1 MLIYWNCSGFSAWM
15 ASLWSFTT
23 NLLFLATCSWLG
35 HSRKLQE
42 IPINVL
48 KFMLVVTKYHY
59 EQTHGKLKRETSLLR
74 STQLIFR
81 NALVQNCVTRALGV
95 FVVVADEILSDMLIF
110 WNCIG
115 FSSWMASLWS
125 FRIGRSRCWVGEP
138 SKSEFRFWIARDIL
152 HNHTVVVVVIR
163 VHILHSV
170 LYSFPIV
177 HWLCSS
183 SVPRSVRRCSRE
195 WTKSYV
201 VSVSCS

>member
-125 FRIGRSRCWVGEP
+125 FRIGRSRNSDLEGSRTQHQLRRTCDLRWQRCRFGR
-138 SKSEFRFWIARDIL
+138 FRNQWFGW
-152 HNHTVVVVVIR
+152 
-163 VHILHSV
+163 
-170 LYSFPIV
+170 
-177 HWLCSS
+177 
-183 SVPRSVRRCSRE
+183 
-195 WTKSYV
+195 
-201 VSVSCS
+201 